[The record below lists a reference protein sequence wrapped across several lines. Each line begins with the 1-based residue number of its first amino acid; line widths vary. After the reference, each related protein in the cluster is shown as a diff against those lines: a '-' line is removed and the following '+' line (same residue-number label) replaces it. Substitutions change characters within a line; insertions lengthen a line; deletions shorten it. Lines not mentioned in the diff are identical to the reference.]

1 MNIKIEFWKVMVQ
14 TMTIP
19 EVIASKDCLLDILD
33 VLTDFI
39 VEIFG
44 LNFHFFEEL
53 SLKGS
58 ESVNW

>member
-1 MNIKIEFWKVMVQ
+1 MVQ